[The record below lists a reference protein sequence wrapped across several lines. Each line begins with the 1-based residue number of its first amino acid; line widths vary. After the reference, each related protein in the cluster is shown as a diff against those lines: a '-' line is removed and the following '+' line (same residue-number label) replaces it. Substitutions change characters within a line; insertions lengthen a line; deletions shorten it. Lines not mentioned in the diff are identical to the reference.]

1 MRVFYTPLII
11 ILFLSA
17 LVRADDD
24 PGKKARKA
32 SKTLATDFARNYVP
46 VLETAKTI
54 TLAVAEAMP
63 KEKYTYKPMEISKT
77 FGQQM
82 VHIAYTITILEE
94 THIQGKELAFQE
106 PSAEGKSKEEI
117 KNMLVKAFDQLIASA
132 KAISS
137 QDLKTPVNLSDAR
150 VLSKQYVYVF
160 IHDHLTNHR
169 AKANLYVRMNG
180 IEPPAYGF

>member
-1 MRVFYTPLII
+1 MRLFYT
-11 ILFLSA
+11 LFVITLLLFSV
-17 LVRADDD
+17 VRANND
-24 PGKKARKA
+24 PGKKTRKS
-32 SKTLATDFARNYVP
+32 SKPLVTDFAKNYVP

-63 KEKYTYKPMEISKT
+63 KEKYSYKPMDISKT
-77 FGQQM
+77 FAQQM

-106 PSAEGKSKEEI
+106 PSAEGKSKEQI
-117 KNMLVKAFDQLIASA
+117 KIMLVNAFDQLIASA
-132 KAISS
+132 KAISN
-137 QDLKTPVNLSDAR
+137 QELKATVNLTDTR
-150 VLSKQYVYVF
+150 VLSKQYVYMF